1 MTTYKI
7 KDGVRTLEVRGDLLA
22 KSSSEALYKDRWIEF
37 ELFRTYENVYVVSR
51 VGKSRIYHSKD
62 CSVVGRNR
70 LSAVDPR
77 TLNDRV
83 YRECEQCSPSFMDMD
98 GVYPEVPRHH
108 AQVSQTAEGVVAY
121 LTQEDQNGSEYLTKV
136 ARNLLEEASEIDDDI
151 HDAYMTEVIF

>member
-7 KDGVRTLEVRGDLLA
+7 KDGVRTLEVRGELLA
-22 KSSSEALYKDRWIEF
+22 RSTSEDRYKDRWIEF

-51 VGKSRIYHSKD
+51 VGRSRIYHAQD
-62 CSVVGRNR
+62 CSSVSRNR
-70 LSAVDPR
+70 LSAVDPT

-83 YRECEQCSPSFMDMD
+83 YKGCGSCNPTFMDLD

-121 LTQEDQNGSEYLTKV
+121 LTQEDSNGSEYLTKV
-136 ARNLLEEASEIDDDI
+136 ARNLLEEASKYDDDI
-151 HDAYMTEVIF
+151 YDAYMTEVIF